1 MTGSL
6 SLASKLAL
14 PLALCLTLA
23 AGQVLANDR
32 DGRQQDRRYDDRRY
46 EDRRYEDRRYDD
58 RRNEDRRNEDRR
70 SEQRA
75 QISPAQA
82 AAIVEQRYGG
92 RVMNVTSR
100 QGRNGPIYSVKIL
113 QSSGHMRTVNV
124 DGQTGA
130 ILN

>member
-32 DGRQQDRRYDDRRY
+32 DGRQQDRRYD
-46 EDRRYEDRRYDD
+46 DRRYDD

-100 QGRNGPIYSVKIL
+100 QGRSGPIYSVKIL

>member
-32 DGRQQDRRYDDRRY
+32 DGRQQDRRYD
-46 EDRRYEDRRYDD
+46 DRRYEDRRYDD

-100 QGRNGPIYSVKIL
+100 QGRSGPIYSVKIL

>member
-1 MTGSL
+1 MMGSLSLLPKLALLLAISL
-6 SLASKLAL
+6 SLAS
-14 PLALCLTLA
+14 
-23 AGQVLANDR
+23 GQVLANDR
-32 DGRQQDRRYDDRRY
+32 EHEGRGPQERRP
-46 EDRRYEDRRYDD
+46 
-58 RRNEDRRNEDRR
+58 
-70 SEQRA
+70 EQRA
-75 QISPAQA
+75 AISPAQA

-92 RVMNVTSR
+92 RVMNVTTR